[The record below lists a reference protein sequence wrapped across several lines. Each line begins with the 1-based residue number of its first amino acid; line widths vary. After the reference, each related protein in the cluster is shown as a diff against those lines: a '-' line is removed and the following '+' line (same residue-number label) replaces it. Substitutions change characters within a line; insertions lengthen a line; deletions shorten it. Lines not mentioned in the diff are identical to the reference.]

1 VIGQIMD
8 IHHFIN
14 TIETMIKMT
23 KNFHNPRASRLKMQF
38 KKSTHGKDLH
48 VM

>member
-14 TIETMIKMT
+14 TIEKMIKMT
-23 KNFHNPRASRLKMQF
+23 RNFHNPRASRLKMQF
-38 KKSTHGKDLH
+38 KKSTHGKEF
-48 VM
+48 